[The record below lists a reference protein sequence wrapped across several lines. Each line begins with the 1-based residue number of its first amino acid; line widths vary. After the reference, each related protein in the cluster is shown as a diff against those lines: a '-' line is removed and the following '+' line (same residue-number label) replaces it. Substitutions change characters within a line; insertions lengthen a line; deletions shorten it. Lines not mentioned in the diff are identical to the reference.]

1 MPAPKVTH
9 LAGLSSTPRQTEST
23 RLMLHYPV
31 FWFLAVGIMLAL
43 AMVLGGLLRTRER
56 RRNVRGFLRDALK
69 GRRREKGTRLR

>member
-1 MPAPKVTH
+1 
-9 LAGLSSTPRQTEST
+9 
-23 RLMLHYPV
+23 MLHYPV